1 MKYTF
6 VAGIHGNEIMPVI
19 ALTSLQKKFIVGN
32 QKALVENKRFVD
44 HDLNKSFGCNGK
56 GYEFARA
63 RQLLLEIPPNSVIVD
78 FHTFPGESEPF
89 AIVVDPK
96 MIPLAIKTGLKR
108 IVYMKF
114 NIKEGHALI
123 NHRSGIS
130 VEVGNHTDFQSVK
143 TTIKIYKNFY
153 KKPKKIKRVKIFTVF
168 DVISKPGNY
177 KNFSLHAEGFYPV
190 LARGNSYK
198 FIGLKAKKEIYNI
211 WHY

>member
-6 VAGIHGNEIMPVI
+6 VAGLHGNEIMPVI
-19 ALTSLQKKFIVGN
+19 ALTSLQEKFIVGN
-32 QKALVENKRFVD
+32 PKALIANKRFID
-44 HDLNKSFGCNGK
+44 HDLNKSFGCIGK
-56 GYEFARA
+56 GYEFERA
-63 RQLLLEIPPNSVIVD
+63 RQLLLAIPSNSVIVD

-96 MIPLAIKTGLKR
+96 MIPLAIKTGLKK

-130 VEVGNHTDFQSVK
+130 VEVGNHTDFASVK
-143 TTIKIYKNFY
+143 TT
-153 KKPKKIKRVKIFTVF
+153 VKIFKNLHRKSKNIKRITIFTVY

-177 KNFSLHAEGFYPV
+177 QNFSQHIEGFYPV
-190 LARGNSYK
+190 LARTNSYK
-198 FIGLKAKKEIYNI
+198 FIGLKAKKEIFNI
-211 WHY
+211 